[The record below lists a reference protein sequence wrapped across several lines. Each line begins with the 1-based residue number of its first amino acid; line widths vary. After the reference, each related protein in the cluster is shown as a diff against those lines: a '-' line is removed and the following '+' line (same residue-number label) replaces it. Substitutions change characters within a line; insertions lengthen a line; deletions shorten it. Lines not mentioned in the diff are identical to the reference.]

1 MKVIENWWLSID
13 KLNFILIISLG
24 ITGVILSFSINEN
37 FYYINRHSIFFII
50 SMLLLVFF
58 SNLGDKNIR
67 RVSLVS
73 FFILIFMLLLVF
85 LLDFEI
91 KGAKRWLKIFSFT
104 IQPSE
109 IIKPFFIILTAWC
122 IAQTINS
129 KKYYIILL
137 FVFFA
142 ILLSFII
149 LQPDLGMTI
158 LIATTFFCQLFVAGL
173 PLLLVFVALGFLIT
187 MTISSYYLFDHV
199 KKRISSFF
207 DNGADTHQIDLSIQA
222 FQSGGI
228 LGKGPGQGILKESI
242 PDASSDFIFAVA
254 GEELGFV
261 GIPTEINVNVLDEI
275 IKANEIPVIA
285 PMGLK
290 DNKPFNINADTA
302 AGTIAKELKSRRLL
316 LMTDIEGVID
326 RNNKLVSEITPDVA
340 KKMINEEV
348 IKGGMIPKINT
359 CIDAVNNGVRGVVI
373 IDGRKPHS
381 ILFELFSDK
390 GSGTLIRE

>member
-1 MKVIENWWLSID
+1 MKIIENWWLSID
-13 KLNFILIISLG
+13 KINFILIISLG
-24 ITGVILSFSINEN
+24 ITGVILSFSVNEN

-50 SMLLLVFF
+50 SIFLLVFF
-58 SNLGDKNIR
+58 SQLGDKNIR

-73 FFILIFMLLLVF
+73 FFILIFMLLLVL

-91 KGAKRWLKIFSFT
+91 KGAKRWLKIFSFS

-199 KKRISSFF
+199 KKRISSFL
-207 DNGADTHQIDLSIQA
+207 DSGADTYQIDLSIKT

-242 PDASSDFIFAVA
+242 PEANTDFIFAVA
-254 GEELGFV
+254 GEELGYVFCLIIILIILSIIIRTLIYV
-261 GIPTEINVNVLDEI
+261 LKIQDPYKMIAISGLICSFGLQSLINIFSSIGLIPTKGMTL
-275 IKANEIPVIA
+275 
-285 PMGLK
+285 
-290 DNKPFNINADTA
+290 PF
-302 AGTIAKELKSRRLL
+302 
-316 LMTDIEGVID
+316 
-326 RNNKLVSEITPDVA
+326 VSYGGSS
-340 KKMINEEV
+340 MIS
-348 IKGGMIPKINT
+348 I
-359 CIDAVNNGVRGVVI
+359 
-373 IDGRKPHS
+373 S
-381 ILFELFSDK
+381 ILFGFLLSLTNK
-390 GSGTLIRE
+390 NNA